1 MPFLFCLSLTPGEDA
16 FLAGRQNMTI
26 LQGKQVSKSGAI
38 HGSGHI
44 GHNDPD
50 DGFSDLHPAYSTLQ
64 AMAESNRCLYCY
76 DAPCVTA
83 CPTSIDIPGFIRKI
97 STGNPD
103 GAAKTILSAN
113 IMGGTCAR
121 ACPTEV
127 LCEQACVRNVSE
139 DVAVEIGSLQRF
151 AVDHL
156 MARDELPHPF
166 KRAPLT
172 GKQIAVVGAGPAGLS
187 CAHRAAMLGHDVTV
201 FEAKAKP
208 GGLNEYGL
216 AAYKMTNDFAQREVE
231 FLLGIG
237 GIRIEYGKALG
248 RDISLGALRDGYDAV
263 FVGVGL
269 GATNELGLPGEA
281 FDGVDDAIAFI
292 EQLRQTEPK
301 SDMPVGNNVIVIGGG
316 NTAVDAAIQAK
327 RLGADEVTLVY
338 RRGAEHMS
346 ATEYEQ
352 ELAKING
359 VVVRH
364 WAKPVAIKANGKL
377 IGMEFEKTELHD
389 GKLVGTGEK
398 FEIRADQILKAI
410 GQKIKTDDLAG
421 MEIAGGKIVVDENY
435 QTTASGIFAG
445 GDCIKSGE
453 DLTVQSV
460 EDGKQAAIAIDAF
473 LKTA

>member
-1 MPFLFCLSLTPGEDA
+1 
-16 FLAGRQNMTI
+16 MTI

-38 HGSGHI
+38 HRSGHI

-156 MARDELPHPF
+156 MARNELPHPF

-248 RDISLGALRDGYDAV
+248 CDISLGALRDGYDAV

>member
-1 MPFLFCLSLTPGEDA
+1 
-16 FLAGRQNMTI
+16 MTI

-44 GHNDPD
+44 GHNDTD

-156 MARDELPHPF
+156 MARADLPHPF
-166 KRAPLT
+166 KRAPST

-248 RDISLGALRDGYDAV
+248 RDITLGALRDGYDAV

-364 WAKPVAIKANGKL
+364 WAKPIAIKANGKL
-377 IGMEFEKTELHD
+377 IGMEFEKTELRD

>member
-1 MPFLFCLSLTPGEDA
+1 
-16 FLAGRQNMTI
+16 MTN
-26 LQGKQVSKSGAI
+26 LQAKQAPKPAKA
-38 HGSGHI
+38 HGI
-44 GHNDPD
+44 GHNDAHD
-50 DGFSDLHPAYSTLQ
+50 DGFSDLHPAYSSLQ

-83 CPTSIDIPGFIRKI
+83 CPTSIDIPSFIRKI

-127 LCEQACVRNVSE
+127 LCEQACVRNVAE
-139 DVAVEIGSLQRF
+139 DTAVEIGSLQRF

-156 MARDELPHPF
+156 MDRDLPHPF
-166 KRAPLT
+166 KRAEAT
-172 GKQIAVVGAGPAGLS
+172 GKKIAVVGAGPAGLS

-248 RDISLGALRDGYDAV
+248 RDISIASLKESHDAV

-269 GATNELGLPGEA
+269 GSTNNLGLKGEE
-281 FDGVDDAIAFI
+281 FPGVDDAITFI

-301 SDMPVGNNVIVIGGG
+301 SEMPVGDNVIVIGGG
-316 NTAVDAAIQAK
+316 NTAIDAAVQAK
-327 RLGADEVTLVY
+327 RLGASEVTLVY
-338 RRGAEHMS
+338 RRGPENMS
-346 ATEYEQ
+346 ATEFEQ
-352 ELAKING
+352 DLAKTNG
-359 VVVRH
+359 VVVRY
-364 WAKPVAIKANGKL
+364 WAKPVAIKTNGKL
-377 IGMEFEKTELHD
+377 QGMSFEKTALD
-389 GKLVGTGEK
+389 DSGKLVGTGET
-398 FEIRADQILKAI
+398 FDVHADQILKAI

-421 MEIAGGKIVVDENY
+421 MEITGGKIIVDDTY
-435 QTTASGIFAG
+435 QTTAPGVFAG

-473 LKTA
+473 LKTATA

>member
-1 MPFLFCLSLTPGEDA
+1 
-16 FLAGRQNMTI
+16 MTI
-26 LQGKQVSKSGAI
+26 LQAKQAQKSGAN
-38 HGSGHI
+38 HSVADSHT
-44 GHNDPD
+44 D

-83 CPTSIDIPGFIRKI
+83 CPTSIDIPSFIRKI
-97 STGNPD
+97 STANPD

-127 LCEQACVRNVSE
+127 LCEEACVRNVAE
-139 DVAVEIGSLQRF
+139 DTAVEIGSLQRF

-156 MARDELPHPF
+156 MARDLPHPF
-166 KRAPLT
+166 KRAPET
-172 GKQIAVVGAGPAGLS
+172 GKQIAIIGAGPAGLS

-216 AAYKMTNDFAQREVE
+216 AAYKMTDDFAQREVE

-248 RDISLGALRDGYDAV
+248 RDINLQALKDSYDAV

-269 GATNELGLPGEA
+269 GATNNLGLKGEE
-281 FDGVDDAIAFI
+281 FPGVDDAIKFI

-316 NTAVDAAIQAK
+316 NTAIDAAVQAK
-327 RLGADEVTLVY
+327 RLGASEVTLVY
-338 RRGAEHMS
+338 RRGPENMS
-346 ATEYEQ
+346 ATEFEQ
-352 ELAKING
+352 DLAKTNG
-359 VVVRH
+359 VVVRY

-377 IGMEFEKTELHD
+377 MGMSFEKTELD
-389 GKLVGTGEK
+389 ASGKLVGTGET
-398 FEIRADQILKAI
+398 FDVPADQILKAI
-410 GQKIKTDDLAG
+410 GQKIKPDDLAG
-421 MEIAGGKIVVDENY
+421 MEITGGKIIVDDTY
-435 QTTASGIFAG
+435 QTTAPGVFAG

-473 LKTA
+473 LKTASA